1 MNEYKV
7 VVSKQVE
14 EFLLEI
20 EESARTKFIKAVSK
34 VELGLRGVHFLK
46 LSGTNNIFKFRVQDS
61 GKWYRILAY
70 SIRLETGFAFQTTHG
85 FQKKANKTPKKEI
98 DKAERIKKEEQ

>member
-20 EESARTKFIKAVSK
+20 EESARTKFIKAFSK

-46 LSGTNNIFKFRVQDS
+46 LSGTNNIFEFRVQDS

-70 SIRLETGFAFQTTHG
+70 SKLR
-85 FQKKANKTPKKEI
+85 KKKLTKRSELKKKNNNLWYVI
-98 DKAERIKKEEQ
+98 YYY